1 MRNYFWLV
9 AQESAAGSVGLL
21 VKCPR
26 NVQVSRGGVLVTV
39 PKLFRL
45 NVGDR
50 LTVPPLAVVE
60 LVHTPSGKL
69 YRLLA
74 GQSAV
79 VAPNGVWLTPKPVAG
94 GARKPLVL
102 AHVVRTQVP
111 AALPAVSRN
120 ASQTLLGVL
129 SRSLGL
135 EKPLRQPLP
144 FGAVA
149 PEGDVKLTWGNTL
162 TPEQIGTQKLVL
174 SLRRD
179 GEREPFLA
187 EALPSSAT
195 TFTVSASKLDEGQ
208 LYLWEVAVGRQK
220 IEGRL
225 WLLRPAEQASATA
238 ARRAAADATKAAPRE
253 PVPFLVL
260 AEQLRALGLFSE
272 ALAALK
278 EAQRRDP
285 TNALTKAAIEE
296 LERVLPL

>member
-1 MRNYFWLV
+1 MRAYFWLV
-9 AQESAAGSVGLL
+9 AQESVAGSVGLL
-21 VKCPR
+21 VKCPA
-26 NVQVSRGGVLVTV
+26 NVQVSRGGVLVSV
-39 PKLFRL
+39 SKLFRL

-50 LTVPPLAVVE
+50 LMVPPLAVVE

-79 VAPNGVWLTPKPVAG
+79 VAPNGVWLTPKPAAG
-94 GARKPLVL
+94 STRKPL
-102 AHVVRTQVP
+102 AQAQVVRTQAP
-111 AALPAVSRN
+111 TALPAVSGR
-120 ASQTLLGVL
+120 ASQMLLGVL

-144 FGAVA
+144 FGAIA
-149 PEGDVKLTWGNTL
+149 PEGDVTLRWLNTL
-162 TPEQIGTQKLVL
+162 PQEQSGAQKLVL

-187 EALPSSAT
+187 ETLPSSAT
-195 TFTVSASKLDEGQ
+195 TYTVSRSKLEEGP
-208 LYLWEVAVGRQK
+208 LYLWEVAAGRQK

-225 WLLRPAEQASATA
+225 WLLSLEEKASATA
-238 ARRAAADATKAAPRE
+238 ARRAAAAAIKANPRE
-253 PVPFLVL
+253 PVPFLIL

-272 ALAALK
+272 ALTALQ
-278 EAQRRDP
+278 EARKRDP
-285 TNALTKAAIEE
+285 SNALTKTAIEE